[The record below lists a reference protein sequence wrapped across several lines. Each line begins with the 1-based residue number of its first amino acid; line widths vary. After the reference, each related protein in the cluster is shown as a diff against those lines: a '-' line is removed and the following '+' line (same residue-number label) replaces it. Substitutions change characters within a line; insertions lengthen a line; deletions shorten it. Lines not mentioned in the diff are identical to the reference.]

1 MPVVRA
7 SAIAALYSLV
17 LGASTGSVAAQ
28 TPVRDSAGGTLAD
41 LELVYSASRYAQ
53 ETRDAP
59 ASVTIIT
66 AREIREYGYETLA
79 DVLGAVRGFST
90 RYDFNNDYA
99 TVRGLARLGDFNTRL
114 LILLDGQRLNG
125 AVADVSNI
133 GTDALID
140 LNRIHHIEII
150 RGPGSALF
158 GTNAFFGVI
167 NIVTGGGRGEP
178 AGLQADAEAGHLG
191 TYRGGLAWSIRPGPS
206 RALTIAGSA
215 QRRAG
220 ADRYYPEFDTPAT
233 NNGIAHG
240 LDDEETYRIF
250 GKGRWGDWSAEGAYS
265 QRRRNIPTASF
276 GATFNTRPMEARDRT
291 AAGAL
296 TYTHSFADLSRLTVA
311 AGFNRATHATDFAY
325 TPTITSAYQRGNI
338 WSLETQYLRV
348 VGPGHKVTVGGELR
362 YASKGEQGVIEETPP
377 APVNVILRD
386 VRSQLVGA
394 VFAQV
399 EWRLGGRALLYTGVR
414 HDQYERVGGT
424 TNPRAALVLR
434 PAERTT
440 VKALYGAAFRAPSF
454 RELYFQDGGRTQ
466 RAPPSLRP
474 ERVHTFEL
482 EVEQRLGGLTASV
495 SAYRVITKDLI
506 NQTVDSADGLL
517 VYENDGRPTTRG
529 VELELRGRLGP
540 VTGRASYAFQEA
552 LDNSRDR
559 PEDSP
564 RHLFRVGASAPLI
577 GGRANLALEVRH
589 VGERPTLT
597 GPDAPGYTLVNLT
610 VLARPIDR
618 HLELILGVKDLF
630 DDGHVD
636 PGGEEHRQNVLAQD
650 GRSVHTGLRVAF

>member
-1 MPVVRA
+1 MPLVRA
-7 SAIAALYSLV
+7 SAIAALCSLV
-17 LGASTGSVAAQ
+17 LGVSTRSVAAQ
-28 TPVRDSAGGTLAD
+28 TPVRDSAGGMLAD

-90 RYDFNNDYA
+90 RYDFNNDFA

-114 LILLDGQRLNG
+114 LILLDGHRLNG

-167 NIVTGGGRGEP
+167 NIVTGLGKGEP
-178 AGLQADAEAGHLG
+178 AGVRADIEAGHLG

-206 RALTIAGSA
+206 RELTIAGSA

-220 ADRYYPEFDTPAT
+220 ADRYYPAFDTPAT

-265 QRRRNIPTASF
+265 QRRRSIPNAPF
-276 GATFNTRPMEARDRT
+276 GATFNTRPMEARDR
-291 AAGAL
+291 AAVGAL

-311 AGFNRATHATDFAY
+311 ARFNRATYATDYVY
-325 TPTITSAYQRGNI
+325 TPTISSAYQRGNI

-348 VGPGHKVTVGGELR
+348 VGSGHKVTVGGELR
-362 YASKGEQGVIEETPP
+362 YASNSEQGVVEETPP

-386 VRSQLVGA
+386 VRSQLIGA

-399 EWRLGGRALLYTGVR
+399 EWRLGERALLYTGVR
-414 HDQYERVGGT
+414 HDQYQRVGGT

-440 VKALYGAAFRAPSF
+440 VKALYGAAFRAPNF
-454 RELYFQDGGRTQ
+454 AELYFQDGGRTQ
-466 RAPPSLRP
+466 KAPPGLRP
-474 ERVHTFEL
+474 ERLHTLEL

-495 SAYRVITKDLI
+495 SAYQVYTKDLI
-506 NQTVDSADGLL
+506 NQTTEPSDSLL
-517 VYENDGRPTTRG
+517 IYENDGAPTTRG
-529 VELELRGRLGP
+529 VELELRGRIGP
-540 VTGRASYAFQEA
+540 VTGRTSYAAQNA
-552 LDNSRDR
+552 RDDHHDR

-564 RHLFRVGASAPLI
+564 QKLFRVGASAPLI
-577 GGRANLALEVRH
+577 GGRANLALELRY
-589 VGERPTLT
+589 VGGRPTIA
-597 GPDAPGYTLVNLT
+597 GPEAPGYTLMNLT
-610 VLARPIDR
+610 LLARPIDR
-618 HLELILGVKDLF
+618 RLELMLSVKDLF
-630 DDGHVD
+630 DAGHVD

-650 GRSVHTGLRVAF
+650 GRSLRGGLRLTF